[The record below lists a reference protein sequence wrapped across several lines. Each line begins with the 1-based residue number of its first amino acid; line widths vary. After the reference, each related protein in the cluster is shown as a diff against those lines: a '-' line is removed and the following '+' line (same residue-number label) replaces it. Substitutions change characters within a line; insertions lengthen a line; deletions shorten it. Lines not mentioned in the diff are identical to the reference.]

1 MERRQSAFRPPVSYL
16 DSSWAGSHCA
26 AKHPA
31 ERLTRNACIRI
42 IRQSWIHRL
51 SKAGTNI
58 SKQYWLETH
67 PQSLPCIARTD
78 CCCRLTVLYCEDAPR
93 SKQFYRDWF
102 NGPTKVT
109 AFTFNHLESSV
120 LGDAAFDVGTYRQTL
135 SMGPAGGNVDITGKY
150 TVILK
155 RSGEEWKISYL
166 IFNGDA
172 PSKIPPASPAGQ

>member
-1 MERRQSAFRPPVSYL
+1 MHRIATTFFFLSAFL
-16 DSSWAGSHCA
+16 
-26 AKHPA
+26 PA
-31 ERLTRNACIRI
+31 T
-42 IRQSWIHRL
+42 
-51 SKAGTNI
+51 
-58 SKQYWLETH
+58 
-67 PQSLPCIARTD
+67 QSLHGASGGVGVATKLDPSVVEGGDKYIKAVLAGDASAVAAMYREDGLLLPAD
-78 CCCRLTVLYCEDAPR
+78 CPLLRGR
-93 SKQFYRDWF
+93 SAIEQFYRDWF

-135 SMGPAGGNVDITGKY
+135 SMGPAGGNVDVTGKY

-172 PSKIPPASPAGQ
+172 PSRIAPISQVGH